1 MVNRA
6 NMHQLTN
13 YGDERQTFFC
23 VYCGGDTRTRDHVP
37 SKVFL
42 DEPYPTNLPV
52 VPACRSCNE
61 GFSIDEEYV
70 ACLVECA
77 LTGSVK
83 IDAVNR
89 EKIKKIL
96 QKKPSLISRLDQAR
110 EKNLFGDVSFKVDM
124 ARIKNVVL
132 KLGRGHAAYELN
144 EPQMDDPAIVSFVP
158 LPLLTEEE
166 RNLFE
171 TPPWSSVWPEVGS
184 RAMQRLVVV
193 DPGASLWVIV
203 QPGRYRYL
211 TSIGDG
217 VVVRVVISEYL
228 GCEVVWV
235 LG

>member
-1 MVNRA
+1 MY
-6 NMHQLTN
+6 QLTN

-37 SKVFL
+37 SKVFI

-83 IDAVNR
+83 INALTR

-96 QKKPSLISRLDQAR
+96 QKKPSLVSLFEQAK
-110 EKNLFGDVSFKVDM
+110 EKNLCGDVSFKVDIE
-124 ARIKNVVL
+124 RVKNVVL

-144 EPQMDDPAIVSFVP
+144 EPQIFAPSVVSFV
-158 LPLLTEEE
+158 LLSLLTEED
-166 RNLFE
+166 RKRFD
-171 TPPWSSVWPEVGS
+171 TPPRSYVCPEVGS
-184 RAMQRLVVV
+184 RAMQRVGVE

-203 QPGRYRYL
+203 QPGRYRYF
-211 TSIGDG
+211 TSVGDG

-235 LG
+235 